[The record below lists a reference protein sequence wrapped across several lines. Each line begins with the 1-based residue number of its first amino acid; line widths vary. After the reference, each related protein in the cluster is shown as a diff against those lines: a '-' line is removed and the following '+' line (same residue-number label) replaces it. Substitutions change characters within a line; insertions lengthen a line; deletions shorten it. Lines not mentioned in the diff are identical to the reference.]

1 MEIICEEMQVET
13 FVNGLR
19 IVDFNADG
27 ILNDQLHQKR
37 NMGTRGFIA
46 LQLHQY
52 DETLIRFKEIIIK
65 EL

>member
-1 MEIICEEMQVET
+1 MEIICEGMQVET

-27 ILNDQLHQKR
+27 ILNDQ
-37 NMGTRGFIA
+37 M
-46 LQLHQY
+46 HQY